1 MRGLRSRRHR
11 SLVNSVSNSP
21 TKWNNVSYRDQKMVD
36 EGWHRFWA
44 KRGMEPPSDEN
55 ICFSKEF
62 RKKEFVDVDTD

>member
-1 MRGLRSRRHR
+1 
-11 SLVNSVSNSP
+11 
-21 TKWNNVSYRDQKMVD
+21 MVD